1 MRIIL
6 AAALILSLPLQS
18 VSQTSDNCT
27 IQLPEDVEEPVWLE
41 SFDTCNPDI
50 RRFIERRIPGL
61 EFYGPALDQLSQL
74 SHAEQLIIIEGFL
87 QKTDDHE
94 ALKMDL
100 SVPFSLIEAIL
111 LEAASNGADS
121 DWDIPAFEEVLL
133 ELRGDGETESGD
145 TFSELRGQYAPMSTG
160 MIFFVAGLE
169 DSKRGAAK
177 AARDAAKSKRGAA
190 EAARDAAKA
199 KRGAA
204 EAARDAA
211 KAKRGAAEAARDAAK
226 ATETRRIL
234 QDALAATQ
242 GN

>member
-133 ELRGDGETESGD
+133 ELREDGETESGD
-145 TFSELRGQYAPMSTG
+145 TFTNLRNFYAPTSAG
-160 MIFFVAGLE
+160 QIYFIFAVEEA
-169 DSKRGAAK
+169 KRRRRTAEEGRRTAQE
-177 AARDAAKSKRGAA
+177 RL
-190 EAARDAAKA
+190 EAARERLFRSQEIID
-199 KRGAA
+199 RGNQ
-204 EAARDAA
+204 
-211 KAKRGAAEAARDAAK
+211 
-226 ATETRRIL
+226 IL
-234 QDALAATQ
+234 GIDP
-242 GN
+242 